1 MPAQEIL
8 LLVLG
13 WLLGLL
19 SPAVVDA
26 IKHRRESE
34 HGRNAILNELDDLSI
49 VLTLASLKAT
59 QASGKTDRA
68 HLEWLIARIGEYTN
82 SDAYF
87 NVVRSIESVLALSEE
102 QIAVGHQWMA
112 ENINSSP
119 ALQIYPAPLLDSRVS
134 ALWTFETDLQ
144 RRLLTIKRNLSILDG
159 TVLQLREYFR
169 MTFDDMSAENRRI
182 VDTNMAQLYENYA
195 ERARIVVNQIRE
207 LPRARSNNSLKPNLP
222 RKSA

>member
-34 HGRNAILNELDDLSI
+34 HGRAAILNELDDLSV
-49 VLTLASLKAT
+49 VLTLASLKAA
-59 QASGKTDRA
+59 QASGQTDRA
-68 HLEWLIARIGEYTN
+68 HLEWLIARIGELPNPT
-82 SDAYF
+82 AYADIVQGI
-87 NVVRSIESVLALSEE
+87 NSVLALTDDE
-102 QIAVGHQWMA
+102 IAIAHDWMA
-112 ENINSSP
+112 QNINTSP

-134 ALWTFETDLQ
+134 ALWTFDTDLQ

-159 TVLQLREYFR
+159 IVLQIREYFR
-169 MTFDDMSAENRRI
+169 MTFDDMSSDNRMI
-182 VDTNMAQLYENYA
+182 VDTNMAQLYGNYA
-195 ERARIVVNQIRE
+195 ERARIIVNQILE
-207 LPRARSNNSLKPNLP
+207 LPRVGSNNSFKPNSLREP
-222 RKSA
+222 A